1 MSDTQDSERPADL
14 LTERT
19 PRVVSAVKLLR
30 SAERRKQ
37 GKFLAE
43 GVNAVRQAIELD
55 VAREVFFTED
65 AAIKNHALLTDAQA
79 RGVQLSEVTERA
91 AKGLSDTVTP
101 QGIIAVCALL
111 DVPLEAALGG
121 APTIVAVPVEA
132 SDPGNAGTIIRIA
145 DAVGADAVVL
155 AGDSVDPHNGK
166 AVRSSAGSVFHLP
179 IARERD
185 IGAVLTAL
193 RASGLQILAT
203 AADGEVDLDDADE
216 LLAQP
221 TAWLFGNEAHGLDA
235 AVAAAADHRVRIP
248 IGGRAESLN
257 LATAAAICLHAT
269 ARSQRRARAGG

>member
-1 MSDTQDSERPADL
+1 MSNTQDSERPADP

-37 GKFLAE
+37 GQFLAE
-43 GVNAVRQAIELD
+43 GVNAVRQAVELD
-55 VAREVFFTED
+55 VAREIFFTED
-65 AAIKNHALLTDAQA
+65 AAIKNHELLTYAQA
-79 RGVQLSEVTERA
+79 RGMRMSEVTERA

-111 DVPLEAALGG
+111 DVPLAAAL
-121 APTIVAVPVEA
+121 ADSPTIVAVPVEA

-155 AGDSVDPHNGK
+155 AGDGVDPHNGK
-166 AVRSSAGSVFHLP
+166 SVRSSAGSVFHLP

-185 IGAVLTAL
+185 IAAVLDAL
-193 RASGLQILAT
+193 RAAGLQILAS
-203 AADGEVDLDDADE
+203 AGDGEVDLDEADE
-216 LLAQP
+216 LLSRP

-235 AVAAAADHRVRIP
+235 VTAAAADHRVRIP

-269 ARSQRRARAGG
+269 ARSQRRFAPA

>member
-1 MSDTQDSERPADL
+1 M
-14 LTERT
+14 
-19 PRVVSAVKLLR
+19 
-30 SAERRKQ
+30 
-37 GKFLAE
+37 AE
-43 GVNAVRQAIELD
+43 GVNAVRQAVELE

-65 AAIKNHALLTDAQA
+65 AAFKNHGLLTDAQA
-79 RGVQLSEVTERA
+79 CGVRMSEVTERA

-101 QGIIAVCALL
+101 QGIVAVCALL
-111 DVPLEAALGG
+111 DVPLERALAGS
-121 APTIVAVPVEA
+121 PTLVAVPVAA
-132 SDPGNAGTIIRIA
+132 SDPGNVGTIIRIS

-185 IGAVLTAL
+185 IDAVLAAL
-193 RASGLQILAT
+193 RASGLQVLAT
-203 AADGEVDLDDADE
+203 AADGEVDLDEADE

-235 AVAAAADHRVRIP
+235 AIAASADHRVRIP

-269 ARSQRRARAGG
+269 ARSQRRSRAGG